1 MFIGLCSNAY
11 LLDWDLVVQIVNLMG
26 LILVFQIEP
35 SNFSISRLHFVEN
48 GIVFSDAS
56 VGQTESMLRFL

>member
-1 MFIGLCSNAY
+1 
-11 LLDWDLVVQIVNLMG
+11 MG

-35 SNFSISRLHFVEN
+35 SDFSISGLHFVEN

-56 VGQTESMLRFL
+56 VGQTESMLRFF